1 MSEKS
6 KDKVA
11 ADAYAR
17 DGLVS
22 FGFFHRIIITSH
34 QIRFSSLFSSR
45 LSFYTNIVVVSTLV
59 FCFSRC
65 TVLLRPFPFAS
76 LLFYF
81 FFIIII
87 LLCSIGNDTTTTLS
101 FLSRLLVKVSDF
113 WRIDAMVYE
122 NAHKLTKDITIHHAE
137 YNKATD
143 EQQSFVVRHSGASRS

>member
-1 MSEKS
+1 MHSTPPPFS
-6 KDKVA
+6 
-11 ADAYAR
+11 
-17 DGLVS
+17 
-22 FGFFHRIIITSH
+22 
-34 QIRFSSLFSSR
+34 IRF
-45 LSFYTNIVVVSTLV
+45 
-59 FCFSRC
+59 
-65 TVLLRPFPFAS
+65 PS
-76 LLFYF
+76 LLF

-87 LLCSIGNDTTTTLS
+87 LLCSIGNNTTTTLS

>member
-1 MSEKS
+1 MPATALFHS
-6 KDKVA
+6 
-11 ADAYAR
+11 
-17 DGLVS
+17 
-22 FGFFHRIIITSH
+22 GFFIASSSH
-34 QIRFSSLFSSR
+34 HIRFVFRRYSLRAF
-45 LSFYTNIVVVSTLV
+45 SFYTNIVVVSTLV

-65 TVLLRPFPFAS
+65 TVLLRLFPFAS